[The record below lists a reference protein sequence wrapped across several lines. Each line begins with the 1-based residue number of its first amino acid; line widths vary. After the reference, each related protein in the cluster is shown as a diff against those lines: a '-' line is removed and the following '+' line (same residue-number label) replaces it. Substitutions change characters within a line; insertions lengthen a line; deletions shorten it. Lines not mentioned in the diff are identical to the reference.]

1 MVCFVATQLFQ
12 VVGKDQ
18 INRFK
23 ISIKIS
29 FQFQYLQYF
38 QKNLFLH
45 QFSFVNR
52 RETQSIVERFEAE
65 LYRISITGQKK
76 RFCWKKIKFC
86 FFPVFFNLK
95 RKALCFLS
103 LCITQMN
110 TLRRSSEWGAGPMTT
125 TGRTTR
131 VRVRVRVCSCVCV
144 CLCEKLQRR
153 HLAPLDLM
161 V

>member
-1 MVCFVATQLFQ
+1 MATQLFQ

-52 RETQSIVERFEAE
+52 RETNCGTIWSGTLSDQHHGS
-65 LYRISITGQKK
+65 KK
-76 RFCWKKIKFC
+76 RFCWKTIKFC
-86 FFPVFFNLK
+86 FFPVFFLTWNVKLYVFSAS
-95 RKALCFLS
+95 ALHNW
-103 LCITQMN
+103 TRWED
-110 TLRRSSEWGAGPMTT
+110 LRSEVQAQWQLQVEP
-125 TGRTTR
+125 RECVCVWEC
-131 VRVRVRVCSCVCV
+131 VRVCVCV